1 MLMLRMYRDSFIP
14 YHNAPGT
21 KMVHKAYIDY
31 CKAKSMFY
39 MMETFLC
46 IVVMELVEELVFWGV
61 MLSYDLIISHSQV
74 IDQGPSAL
82 LFFINYLTGGL

>member
-21 KMVHKAYIDY
+21 KIDRPSVHKAYIDY

-46 IVVMELVEELVFWGV
+46 IVVMELVEELVF
-61 MLSYDLIISHSQV
+61 
-74 IDQGPSAL
+74 
-82 LFFINYLTGGL
+82 

>member
-21 KMVHKAYIDY
+21 KIGRPLVHKAYIDY

-39 MMETFLC
+39 MMETFIC
-46 IVVMELVEELVFWGV
+46 KVVLELVEELVF
-61 MLSYDLIISHSQV
+61 
-74 IDQGPSAL
+74 
-82 LFFINYLTGGL
+82 

>member
-1 MLMLRMYRDSFIP
+1 MYHDSFIP

-21 KMVHKAYIDY
+21 KIGRPWVHKAYIDY

-39 MMETFLC
+39 MTEIFLC

-61 MLSYDLIISHSQV
+61 MLSYDLIISHSRV
-74 IDQGPSAL
+74 IDQDQSAL
-82 LFFINYLTGGL
+82 LFLY